1 MENSKKK
8 KSFMDSFSINDRDSC
23 EKAIKN
29 GGIAAMISAGITAAF
44 AAMSFFTSSSNKDL
58 SYFLDPF
65 LFFDVVPIILM
76 GIFVF
81 RKSRVASTLLVIYFV
96 LGKAIMWIDLGK
108 VQGLFLSI
116 IFLSYY
122 VNAMRGTYIW
132 RSTYRDGEIA
142 TPVA

>member
-1 MENSKKK
+1 ML
-8 KSFMDSFSINDRDSC
+8 
-23 EKAIKN
+23 IKN
-29 GGIAAMISAGITAAF
+29 YSECVGERI
-44 AAMSFFTSSSNKDL
+44 
-58 SYFLDPF
+58 
-65 LFFDVVPIILM
+65 VLM

-96 LGKAIMWIDLGK
+96 AGKAIMWSDLGK

-132 RSTYRDGEIA
+132 RSTYREAEIA
-142 TPVA
+142 TPAA